1 MRIGSII
8 KWNEID
14 INGDSFEC
22 LGLVT
27 YIDEWCIAVTWADGD
42 EQEYSIGT
50 VKHKLELICE

>member
-8 KWNEID
+8 KWTED
-14 INGDSFEC
+14 NGQEY

-42 EQEYSIGT
+42 ENRYLIASI
-50 VKHKLELICE
+50 KHKLELICE